1 LSGFFWFKKV
11 MKTTAG
17 IMARRSIFYRGG
29 KMVELRFHGRGGQ
42 GAVTSAELLAQTAI
56 AEGKYAQ
63 AFPSFG
69 PERRGA
75 PVMAYSRIQDSP
87 VRNRTAVQ
95 TPDIVIVLD
104 PSILSIADT
113 SAGLSEDGVQIVN
126 SNRPASELQ
135 KEFGLKG
142 KIVTVNAN
150 RIAAEEIGRVIT
162 NTTMLGAL
170 LKATGIVDKEG
181 LIEQVKVRFGRIAE
195 GNIKAL
201 NRAFEETV
209 IED

>member
-1 LSGFFWFKKV
+1 
-11 MKTTAG
+11 
-17 IMARRSIFYRGG
+17 
-29 KMVELRFHGRGGQ
+29 MVELRFHGRGGQ

-104 PSILSIADT
+104 PSILSIVNT
-113 SAGLSEDGVQIVN
+113 SDGMSDDGVQIVN
-126 SNRPASELQ
+126 SNRSADEIRE
-135 KEFGLKG
+135 EFGLKG

-150 RIAAEEIGRVIT
+150 RIAKEEIGRVIT

-209 IED
+209 ID